1 MSKNICIITL
11 VAVLFCGITSL
22 SPSDEK
28 YQKAHALLGWINA
41 AVWICIYIHDM
52 F

>member
-1 MSKNICIITL
+1 MSKNTCIIALGT
-11 VAVLFCGITSL
+11 VLFCGITSL
-22 SPSDEK
+22 RSSDEK

-41 AVWICIYIHDM
+41 AVWICIYICDM